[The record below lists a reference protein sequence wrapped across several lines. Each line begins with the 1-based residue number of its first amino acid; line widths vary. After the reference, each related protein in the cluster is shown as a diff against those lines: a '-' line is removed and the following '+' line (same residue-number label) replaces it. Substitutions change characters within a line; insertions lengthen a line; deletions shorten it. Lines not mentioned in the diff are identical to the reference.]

1 MRRREGRG
9 ARERQNSLGERGKER
24 GSDYTGVSVDYLP
37 ELLLVSCGEFPHLL
51 LPTLFLFSE
60 HGLHLLNLSVV
71 GGTHV

>member
-1 MRRREGRG
+1 M
-9 ARERQNSLGERGKER
+9 KVC
-24 GSDYTGVSVDYLP
+24 TGVSVGYLP

-51 LPTLFLFSE
+51 LPTFFLFSE